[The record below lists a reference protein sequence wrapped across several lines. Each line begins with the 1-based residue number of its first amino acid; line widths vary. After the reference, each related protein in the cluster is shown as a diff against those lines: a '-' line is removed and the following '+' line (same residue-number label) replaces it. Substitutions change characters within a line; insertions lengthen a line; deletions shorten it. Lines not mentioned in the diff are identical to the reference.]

1 MSRKWNIS
9 FFVRY
14 GKYLLKNHCTLMQRA
29 KYSHTHKTFT
39 FPTINKNMKGIFSF
53 VYKVNPLMCDV
64 IVWYLVRASDSFS
77 LWLQY
82 AGNISARL
90 AQFVVISV
98 YYLDTSPKREIK
110 PDGAWL
116 HWIKVAWHIGWH
128 LDVVLWVTVLHV
140 ALGQAANRR
149 PPVES
154 TVSRPP
160 ASPRWV
166 QSDRMADGKIE
177 HKVNRGGCLEVMEC
191 VDEIKRGL

>member
-1 MSRKWNIS
+1 
-9 FFVRY
+9 
-14 GKYLLKNHCTLMQRA
+14 MQRA
-29 KYSHTHKTFT
+29 KYSHTKTNWPLQLLIKSWKEY
-39 FPTINKNMKGIFSF
+39 FPLYIKSILWC
-53 VYKVNPLMCDV
+53 VMCDV
-64 IVWYLVRASDSFS
+64 IVWYLMPASDSFS

-82 AGNISARL
+82 AGDISARL
-90 AQFVVISV
+90 AQCVVISV